1 MKKIQKKISLEQ
13 FKSRMPGIIDSYV
26 DNSTDNTWDFSINY
40 RNGVPYT
47 NYGLIP
53 KSIELDGKTVS
64 YNTLVNWYHF
74 IEFYV
79 ELLSIN
85 LTCGEIKYDN
95 AVEYYNIEKQPKYK
109 LRECEEFDAK
119 CQTILSYFA
128 NINGCSNIVDLYSYL
143 TQTYFPKY
151 VIENE
156 YKDIWNKSYLS
167 LAEVHEWIKWF
178 KERNSLYGNTECSK
192 SDDCCDCEKYK
203 QLGGIN
209 TYNKLKNFISQIEK
223 PSGLTDAYAT
233 IPIILSTTI
242 DDMGEYS
249 IFYEEWVPGHDYG
262 NQGHIVVNYDGESYI
277 LKEEK
282 FGSSYNSYKEL
293 EFNAEDWKKRE
304 IKFQKACG
312 DDNLEN
318 TSANPLENCSV
329 EKYAYN
335 HDGKLC
341 IDGDINIKNMS
352 KSYNINTNYESD
364 EDLGFYVIKG
374 VPYRCN
380 KMNVVNVN
388 GKLYQ
393 VYYDYENNPYI
404 TIGKKNY
411 YGLYNNGKYTFKFKN
426 FKNDELKITIANVVI
441 VDNSIYKVKKETV
454 NGVDKCTIESNGVT
468 YNKIHAYSVIN
479 GNKIYFDDNYE
490 VVVPYKDGNEIKY
503 EKNVHVLGPKILDNY
518 DLQDDPSGVTSGFA
532 YCVSDSGDILYVH
545 QKDYVIYDNTL
556 LSGTTESKLSC
567 FLSANLAVDNL
578 GNQLPGLFQESN
590 KNNVGAE
597 GEGIGS
603 DSECEG
609 SGEGT
614 VGEESGEDNGDIE
627 TSEGT
632 VGGETSDVAED
643 EELGE
648 VAEGGESNSSAEGEG
663 SNSDAEDEGSDSD
676 SEDEGNDSDAEGE
689 EVKKEKKSYWLTLP
703 YKPKT
708 IVHITRETDVDTES
722 EESSVG
728 TEGVENG
735 DGNGDIESGSDA
747 GGEESGSSSWSE
759 GSGSSAE
766 GEESCE
772 GKEVEK
778 VWCDY
783 LESITFYYS
792 DSFGNKVAEQEY
804 EDDLDISSVESKLKT
819 KLSGS
824 TSDDAFGSEH
834 FLVSDLKCEF
844 KYHMGCIII
853 SRKNADCTYDYVIE
867 DNGVTYYDNVT
878 LVKKQC
884 EFYLNNTSF
893 YMMNYYDMVFETKNY
908 TDDTYGHNV
917 TVPIA
922 KFSCKMNRFDNNNY
936 VNFPLIR
943 EEYKLGSSSH
953 EKNES
958 DIYINRGTARA
969 IDNHIKL
976 MEVRSLE
983 SLEQYGNGYF
993 KIIKN

>member
-26 DNSTDNTWDFSINY
+26 DNSTDNTWDFGINY
-40 RNGVPYT
+40 RNGVSYT

-109 LRECEEFDAK
+109 LSECEEFDAK

-151 VIENE
+151 VIEDE

-167 LAEVHEWIKWF
+167 LAEVYEWIKWF
-178 KERNSLYGNTECSK
+178 EERNSLYGNTECSE

-262 NQGHIVVNYDGESYI
+262 NQGGVVVNYEGESYS
-277 LKEEK
+277 LTEGEY
-282 FGSSYNSYKEL
+282 GSSYNDYKEL
-293 EFNAEDWKKRE
+293 EFNFGDWEKKE
-304 IKFQKACG
+304 I
-312 DDNLEN
+312 NLPKDG
-318 TSANPLENCSV
+318 AV

-341 IDGDINIKNMS
+341 IDDDIIIKNMS
-352 KSYNINTNYESD
+352 RSYNINTNYELD
-364 EDLGFYVIKG
+364 YDLGFYVING

-380 KMNVVNVN
+380 KMNVVRVN
-388 GKLYQ
+388 NKLYQ

-411 YGLYNNGKYTFKFKN
+411 YGLYNNGGYTFN
-426 FKNDELKITIANVVI
+426 FKDNHDLYIEEIYAVI
-441 VDNSIYKVKKETV
+441 VDNSIYEV
-454 NGVDKCTIESNGVT
+454 NNDTITSNNII

-479 GNKIYFDDNYE
+479 GNNIYFNDNYE
-490 VVVPYKDGNEIKY
+490 VIVPYKDGNEIKY
-503 EKNVHVLGPKILDNY
+503 EPNEQVLDLPNDNDY
-518 DLQDDPSGVTSGFA
+518 DLRYDYTGVTYF
-532 YCVSDSGDILYVH
+532 VSDSGDVLYVH
-545 QKDYVIYDNTL
+545 QNDYVVYDNTL

-567 FLSANLAVDNL
+567 FLSANLAVDNI
-578 GNQLPGLFQESN
+578 GNKLPGLLQESD
-590 KNNVGAE
+590 K
-597 GEGIGS
+597 
-603 DSECEG
+603 D
-609 SGEGT
+609 
-614 VGEESGEDNGDIE
+614 
-627 TSEGT
+627 
-632 VGGETSDVAED
+632 
-643 EELGE
+643 
-648 VAEGGESNSSAEGEG
+648 
-663 SNSDAEDEGSDSD
+663 
-676 SEDEGNDSDAEGE
+676 
-689 EVKKEKKSYWLTLP
+689 KYWLTLP

-708 IVHITRETDVDTES
+708 IVHITRENDVDTEGV
-722 EESSVG
+722 ESS
-728 TEGVENG
+728 
-735 DGNGDIESGSDA
+735 
-747 GGEESGSSSWSE
+747 
-759 GSGSSAE
+759 E
-766 GEESCE
+766 GEEVK
-772 GKEVEK
+772 KEK
-778 VWCDY
+778 IWCDY

-792 DSFGNKVAEQEY
+792 DSFGNRLAFVEY
-804 EDDLDISSVESKLKT
+804 DYYKDDIGSIESELK
-819 KLSGS
+819 KQLSGS
-824 TSDDAFGSEH
+824 TSDDTFGSEH

-844 KYHMGCIII
+844 KYYMGCVII
-853 SRKNADCTYDYVIE
+853 SKKNADGTYDYSIE
-867 DNGVTYYDNVT
+867 DGNSGVTYYDNVT
-878 LVKKQC
+878 LMKKQC

-893 YMMNYYDMVFETKNY
+893 YMMNYYDMIFETKNY
-908 TDDTYGHNV
+908 TDGTYGHNV
-917 TVPIA
+917 TVPIS
-922 KFSCKMNRFDNNNY
+922 KFICKMNSFDNDNY

-953 EKNES
+953 EKIES

>member
-26 DNSTDNTWDFSINY
+26 NNSNDYVWAFDINY

-53 KSIELDGKTVS
+53 KSIKLGDKPVS

-74 IEFYV
+74 IEFYT

-85 LTCGEIKYDN
+85 LTCGEIKYNN
-95 AVEYYNIEKQPKYK
+95 AVEYYNVEKQPKYK
-109 LRECEEFDAK
+109 LKECEEFDAK

-128 NINGCSNIVDLYSYL
+128 NTNGCSNIVDLYFYL

-151 VIENE
+151 VIEDK

-178 KERNSLYGNTECSK
+178 EERNYLSGNTGDCSE

-203 QLGGIN
+203 QLGGLN
-209 TYNKLKNFISQIEK
+209 TYNKLKEFILQIEK

-262 NQGHIVVNYDGESYI
+262 NQGGVVINYEGENYSLIEGES
-277 LKEEK
+277 
-282 FGSSYNSYKEL
+282 GSLYNDYKEL
-293 EFNAEDWKKRE
+293 EFNVNDWEKKDIIVPQE
-304 IKFQKACG
+304 GIVKQ
-312 DDNLEN
+312 
-318 TSANPLENCSV
+318 
-329 EKYAYN
+329 YAYN
-335 HDGKLC
+335 HDGKLF
-341 IDGDINIKNMS
+341 IDDDINIKNMS
-352 KSYNINTNYESD
+352 KNYNINTNG
-364 EDLGFYVIKG
+364 DLGFYVIKG
-374 VPYRCN
+374 IPYRCN
-380 KMNVVNVN
+380 EMNVVSVN
-388 GKLYQ
+388 NKLYQ

-411 YGLYNNGKYTFKFKN
+411 YGLYNNKNYTFKFKN
-426 FKNDELKITIANVVI
+426 DDLNIEKKYVV
-441 VDNSIYKVKKETV
+441 VVNNSIYEVSGDTSQV
-454 NGVDKCTIESNGVT
+454 IISNDVT

-479 GNKIYFDDNYE
+479 GNKIYFDENYN
-490 VVVPYKDGNEIKY
+490 VIVPYKDGNEIKY
-503 EKNVHVLGPKILDNY
+503 EINEQVSVSKIDDDY
-518 DLQDDPSGVTSGFA
+518 DLQHDYSGVTYF
-532 YCVSDSGDILYVH
+532 VSDRDNVLYVH
-545 QKDYVIYDNTL
+545 QNDYVVYDNTL
-556 LSGTTESKLSC
+556 LSGKTESKLSC
-567 FLSANLAVDNL
+567 FLSANLEVDNI
-578 GNQLPGLFQESN
+578 GNKLPGLLQESN
-590 KNNVGAE
+590 K
-597 GEGIGS
+597 
-603 DSECEG
+603 D
-609 SGEGT
+609 
-614 VGEESGEDNGDIE
+614 
-627 TSEGT
+627 
-632 VGGETSDVAED
+632 
-643 EELGE
+643 
-648 VAEGGESNSSAEGEG
+648 
-663 SNSDAEDEGSDSD
+663 
-676 SEDEGNDSDAEGE
+676 
-689 EVKKEKKSYWLTLP
+689 KSWLTLP

-708 IVHITRETDVDTES
+708 IVHITTED
-722 EESSVG
+722 
-728 TEGVENG
+728 EN
-735 DGNGDIESGSDA
+735 
-747 GGEESGSSSWSE
+747 
-759 GSGSSAE
+759 
-766 GEESCE
+766 
-772 GKEVEK
+772 K

-792 DSFGNKVAEQEY
+792 DSFGNRLVKKEY
-804 EDDLDISSVESKLKT
+804 NDDLDISSVESELKGD
-819 KLSGS
+819 LSRS
-824 TSDDAFGSEH
+824 TSDDTFGSEH

-844 KYHMGCIII
+844 KYHMGCIIE
-853 SRKNADCTYDYVIE
+853 RNKNDDGIYDYSIE
-867 DNGVTYYDNVT
+867 DGKSGVTYYDNVT
-878 LVKKQC
+878 LIKKQC

-893 YMMNYYDMVFETKNY
+893 YMMNYYDMIFETKNY

-922 KFSCKMNRFDNNNY
+922 KFSCKMNSFDNDNY

-953 EKNES
+953 EKIES

>member
-13 FKSRMPGIIDSYV
+13 FKSRMPGIIDSYI
-26 DNSTDNTWDFSINY
+26 DNSTDNKWDFDINY

-53 KSIELDGKTVS
+53 KSIKLDGKTVS

-95 AVEYYNIEKQPKYK
+95 AVEYYNNEKQPKYK
-109 LRECEEFDAK
+109 LMECEEFDEK

-128 NINGCSNIVDLYSYL
+128 HIDICSNIVELYSYL

-151 VIENE
+151 VIEDK

-167 LAEVHEWIKWF
+167 IAEVHKWIKWF
-178 KERNSLYGNTECSK
+178 EERNSLYGNTENCST

-203 QLGGIN
+203 QLGGLN
-209 TYNKLKNFISQIEK
+209 TYNKLKEFILQIEK

-293 EFNAEDWKKRE
+293 EFKFDDWTKAD
-304 IKFQKACG
+304 IKSQEEG
-312 DDNLEN
+312 I
-318 TSANPLENCSV
+318 V
-329 EKYAYN
+329 GKYAYN

-341 IDGDINIKNMS
+341 IDDDINIKNMS
-352 KSYNINTNYESD
+352 KSYNINTNGN
-364 EDLGFYVIKG
+364 LGFYVIKG

-380 KMNVVNVN
+380 KMNVVSVN
-388 GKLYQ
+388 DKLYQ

-404 TIGKKNY
+404 TIGKNNY
-411 YGLYNNGKYTFKFKN
+411 YGLYDNGEYTFN
-426 FKNDELKITIANVVI
+426 FKGIHNLTIQVRDVVI
-441 VDNSIYKVKKETV
+441 VDNSIYEV
-454 NGVDKCTIESNGVT
+454 NNDTITSNNII
-468 YNKIHAYSVIN
+468 YNKVHAYSVIN
-479 GNKIYFDDNYE
+479 GNKIYFNDNYE
-490 VVVPYKDGNEIKY
+490 VIVPYKDGNEIKY
-503 EKNVHVLGPKILDNY
+503 ETTEQVLGSKINDVLS
-518 DLQDDPSGVTSGFA
+518 QGSSGVT
-532 YCVSDSGDILYVH
+532 YCVSGDVVYVH
-545 QKDYVIYDNTL
+545 QNDYIVYNNTL

-567 FLSANLAVDNL
+567 FLSSNLEVDNI
-578 GNQLPGLFQESN
+578 GNKLPGLLQESN
-590 KNNVGAE
+590 KN
-597 GEGIGS
+597 
-603 DSECEG
+603 
-609 SGEGT
+609 
-614 VGEESGEDNGDIE
+614 
-627 TSEGT
+627 
-632 VGGETSDVAED
+632 
-643 EELGE
+643 
-648 VAEGGESNSSAEGEG
+648 
-663 SNSDAEDEGSDSD
+663 
-676 SEDEGNDSDAEGE
+676 
-689 EVKKEKKSYWLTLP
+689 KSWLTLP

-708 IVHITRETDVDTES
+708 IVHITTE
-722 EESSVG
+722 
-728 TEGVENG
+728 N
-735 DGNGDIESGSDA
+735 DD
-747 GGEESGSSSWSE
+747 
-759 GSGSSAE
+759 
-766 GEESCE
+766 
-772 GKEVEK
+772 K

-792 DSFGNKVAEQEY
+792 DSFGNKVAKIEY
-804 EDDLDISSVESKLKT
+804 EDDLDISSVESKLKEQ
-819 KLSGS
+819 LSGS
-824 TSDDAFGSEH
+824 TSDDTFGSEH

-844 KYHMGCIII
+844 KYHMGCIIERTTN
-853 SRKNADCTYDYVIE
+853 SDSTYSYSIE
-867 DNGVTYYDNVT
+867 DGNSGVTYYDNVT
-878 LVKKQC
+878 LIKKQC

-893 YMMNYYDMVFETKNY
+893 YMMNYYDMIFETKNY

-922 KFSCKMNRFDNNNY
+922 KFSCKMNSFDNDNY

-953 EKNES
+953 EKIES

>member
-13 FKSRMPGIIDSYV
+13 FKSRMPGIIDSYI
-26 DNSTDNTWDFSINY
+26 DNSTDNKWDFDINY

-53 KSIELDGKTVS
+53 KSIKLDGKTVS

-85 LTCGEIKYDN
+85 LSCGEIKYSN
-95 AVEYYNIEKQPKYK
+95 AVEYYNVEKQPKYK
-109 LRECEEFDAK
+109 LSECEEFDEK

-128 NINGCSNIVDLYSYL
+128 HIDICSNIVELYSYL

-151 VIENE
+151 VIEDK

-167 LAEVHEWIKWF
+167 LAEVHKWIKWF
-178 KERNSLYGNTECSK
+178 EERNDLYGNIENCSE

-203 QLGGIN
+203 QLGGLN
-209 TYNKLKNFISQIEK
+209 TYNKLKEFILQIEK

-293 EFNAEDWKKRE
+293 EFKFDDWTKAD
-304 IKFQKACG
+304 IKPKEEG
-312 DDNLEN
+312 I
-318 TSANPLENCSV
+318 V
-329 EKYAYN
+329 GKYAYN

-341 IDGDINIKNMS
+341 IDDDINIKNMS
-352 KSYNINTNYESD
+352 KSYNINTNGN
-364 EDLGFYVIKG
+364 LGFYVIKG

-380 KMNVVNVN
+380 KMNVVSVN
-388 GKLYQ
+388 DKLYQ

-404 TIGKKNY
+404 TIGKNNY
-411 YGLYNNGKYTFKFKN
+411 YGLYNNGEYTFN
-426 FKNDELKITIANVVI
+426 FKGIHNLTIQVMDVVM
-441 VDNSIYKVKKETV
+441 VDNSIYEV
-454 NGVDKCTIESNGVT
+454 NNDTITSNNII
-468 YNKIHAYSVIN
+468 YNKVHAYSVIN
-479 GNKIYFDDNYE
+479 GNKIYFNDNYE
-490 VVVPYKDGNEIKY
+490 VIVPYKDGNEIKY
-503 EKNVHVLGPKILDNY
+503 ETTEQVLGSKINDVLSHGS
-518 DLQDDPSGVTSGFA
+518 SGIT
-532 YCVSDSGDILYVH
+532 YCVSGDVVYVH
-545 QKDYVIYDNTL
+545 QNDYIVYNNTL

-567 FLSANLAVDNL
+567 FLSSNLEVDNI
-578 GNQLPGLFQESN
+578 GNKLPGLLQESN
-590 KNNVGAE
+590 KN
-597 GEGIGS
+597 
-603 DSECEG
+603 
-609 SGEGT
+609 
-614 VGEESGEDNGDIE
+614 
-627 TSEGT
+627 
-632 VGGETSDVAED
+632 
-643 EELGE
+643 
-648 VAEGGESNSSAEGEG
+648 
-663 SNSDAEDEGSDSD
+663 
-676 SEDEGNDSDAEGE
+676 
-689 EVKKEKKSYWLTLP
+689 KSWLTLP

-708 IVHITRETDVDTES
+708 IVHITTE
-722 EESSVG
+722 
-728 TEGVENG
+728 N
-735 DGNGDIESGSDA
+735 DD
-747 GGEESGSSSWSE
+747 
-759 GSGSSAE
+759 
-766 GEESCE
+766 
-772 GKEVEK
+772 K

-792 DSFGNKVAEQEY
+792 DSFGNKVAKIEY
-804 EDDLDISSVESKLKT
+804 EDDLDISSVESKLKEQ
-819 KLSGS
+819 LSGS
-824 TSDDAFGSEH
+824 TSDDMFGSEH

-844 KYHMGCIII
+844 KYHMGCIIERTTN
-853 SRKNADCTYDYVIE
+853 SDSTYSYSIE
-867 DNGVTYYDNVT
+867 DGNSGVTYYDNVT
-878 LVKKQC
+878 LIKKQC

-893 YMMNYYDMVFETKNY
+893 YMMNYYDMIFDTKNY

-922 KFSCKMNRFDNNNY
+922 KFSCKMNSFDNDNY

-953 EKNES
+953 EKIES

>member
-26 DNSTDNTWDFSINY
+26 DNSNDNTWDFNINY

-53 KSIELDGKTVS
+53 KSIKLDGKTVS

-74 IEFYV
+74 IEFYA

-85 LTCGEIKYDN
+85 LTCGEIKYNN
-95 AVEYYNIEKQPKYK
+95 AVEYYNVEKQPKYK
-109 LRECEEFDAK
+109 LKECEEFDAK

-128 NINGCSNIVDLYSYL
+128 NPNDGYSIVALYSDL
-143 TQTYFPKY
+143 TKTYFPKY
-151 VIENE
+151 VIEDA

-178 KERNSLYGNTECSK
+178 EERNSLSGNTECSK

-203 QLGGIN
+203 QLGGSE
-209 TYNKLKNFISQIEK
+209 TYKKLKDFIKQIEK
-223 PSGLTDAYAT
+223 PTNLDDAYAT

-262 NQGHIVVNYDGESYI
+262 DKGGVVVNYEGESYTLI
-277 LKEEK
+277 SGET
-282 FGSSYNSYKEL
+282 STYNRYKEL
-293 EFNAEDWKKRE
+293 EFNVDAWG
-304 IKFQKACG
+304 KATINVPQEG
-312 DDNLEN
+312 I
-318 TSANPLENCSV
+318 V

-335 HDGKLC
+335 HDGKLF
-341 IDGDINIKNMS
+341 IDDDINIKNMS
-352 KSYNINTNYESD
+352 RVYNINTNGE
-364 EDLGFYVIKG
+364 LGFYVIKG

-380 KMNVVNVN
+380 RMNVVKINE
-388 GKLYQ
+388 KLYQ

-404 TIGKKNY
+404 TIGKKSY
-411 YGLYNNGKYTFKFKN
+411 YGLYDNGRYTFN
-426 FKNDELKITIANVVI
+426 FKNNDLKIEEIDVVVI
-441 VDNSIYKVKKETV
+441 NNSIYKVD
-454 NGVDKCTIESNGVT
+454 NDTIKSNNVT

-479 GNKIYFDDNYE
+479 GNKIYFNDNYE

-503 EKNVHVLGPKILDNY
+503 EPNEQVLGSKINDVLSNGS
-518 DLQDDPSGVTSGFA
+518 SGVT
-532 YCVSDSGDILYVH
+532 YCVSDNVLYVH
-545 QKDYVIYDNTL
+545 QNDYVVYDNKL

-567 FLSANLAVDNL
+567 FLSANLAVDNI
-578 GNQLPGLFQESN
+578 GNKLPGLLQES
-590 KNNVGAE
+590 KK
-597 GEGIGS
+597 
-603 DSECEG
+603 
-609 SGEGT
+609 
-614 VGEESGEDNGDIE
+614 
-627 TSEGT
+627 
-632 VGGETSDVAED
+632 D
-643 EELGE
+643 EP
-648 VAEGGESNSSAEGEG
+648 
-663 SNSDAEDEGSDSD
+663 
-676 SEDEGNDSDAEGE
+676 
-689 EVKKEKKSYWLTLP
+689 WLTLP

-708 IVHITRETDVDTES
+708 IVHITRETDVDTD
-722 EESSVG
+722 V
-728 TEGVENG
+728 
-735 DGNGDIESGSDA
+735 ESGVYT
-747 GGEESGSSSWSE
+747 
-759 GSGSSAE
+759 
-766 GEESCE
+766 E

-778 VWCDY
+778 IWCDY

-792 DSFGNKVAEQEY
+792 DSFGNRLAYIKCDDEDVKY
-804 EDDLDISSVESKLKT
+804 DDLDISLVESKLKEQF
-819 KLSGS
+819 SGS
-824 TSDDAFGSEH
+824 TSANTFGSEH
-834 FLVSDLKCEF
+834 FLISDLKCEF
-844 KYHMGCIII
+844 KYHMGCVII
-853 SRKNADCTYDYVIE
+853 SKKNADGIYDYVIE
-867 DNGVTYYDNVT
+867 DGGVTYYDNVT

-884 EFYLNNTSF
+884 EFYLNNSSF
-893 YMMNYYDMVFETKNY
+893 YMMNYYDMIFETKNY
-908 TDDTYGHNV
+908 TDETYGHNV

-922 KFSCKMNRFDNNNY
+922 KFSCKMNSFDEVWIDSETLEFKNDNY

-953 EKNES
+953 EKIES

>member
-13 FKSRMPGIIDSYV
+13 FKSRMPGIIDSYI
-26 DNSTDNTWDFSINY
+26 DNSTDNTWDFDINY
-40 RNGVPYT
+40 RNGVSYT

-53 KSIELDGKTVS
+53 KSIKLDDKTVS

-85 LTCGEIKYDN
+85 LSCGEIKYSN
-95 AVEYYNIEKQPKYK
+95 AVEYYNVEKQPKYK
-109 LRECEEFDAK
+109 LRECEEFDEK
-119 CQTILSYFA
+119 CQTILSYFEH
-128 NINGCSNIVDLYSYL
+128 IDICSNIVELYSYL

-151 VIENE
+151 VIEDE
-156 YKDIWNKSYLS
+156 YKDAWNKSYLS

-178 KERNSLYGNTECSK
+178 EDRNYLSGNTGDCSA
-192 SDDCCDCEKYK
+192 SHDCCDCEKYTK
-203 QLGGIN
+203 LGGSV
-209 TYNKLKNFISQIEK
+209 TCDKLKQFISRIEK

-293 EFNAEDWKKRE
+293 EFKFDDWTKAD
-304 IKFQKACG
+304 IKSQEEG
-312 DDNLEN
+312 I
-318 TSANPLENCSV
+318 V
-329 EKYAYN
+329 GKYAYN

-341 IDGDINIKNMS
+341 IDDDINIKNMS
-352 KSYNINTNYESD
+352 KSYNINTNGN
-364 EDLGFYVIKG
+364 LGFYVIKG
-374 VPYRCN
+374 IPYRSN
-380 KMNVVNVN
+380 KMNVVSVN
-388 GKLYQ
+388 DKLYQ

-411 YGLYNNGKYTFKFKN
+411 YGLYNNGEYTFN
-426 FKNDELKITIANVVI
+426 FKDNHDLTIQVRDVVI
-441 VDNSIYKVKKETV
+441 VDNSIYEVSGTSI
-454 NGVDKCTIESNGVT
+454 TSNNII
-468 YNKIHAYSVIN
+468 YNKVHAYSVIN
-479 GNKIYFDDNYE
+479 GNKIYFDENYN
-490 VVVPYKDGNEIKY
+490 VIVPYKDGNEIKY
-503 EKNVHVLGPKILDNY
+503 ETTEQVLGSKINDVLSHGS
-518 DLQDDPSGVTSGFA
+518 SGIT
-532 YCVSDSGDILYVH
+532 YCVSGDVVYVH
-545 QKDYVIYDNTL
+545 QNDYIVYNNTL

-567 FLSANLAVDNL
+567 FLSSNLEVDNI
-578 GNQLPGLFQESN
+578 GNKLPGLLQESN
-590 KNNVGAE
+590 KN
-597 GEGIGS
+597 
-603 DSECEG
+603 
-609 SGEGT
+609 
-614 VGEESGEDNGDIE
+614 
-627 TSEGT
+627 
-632 VGGETSDVAED
+632 
-643 EELGE
+643 
-648 VAEGGESNSSAEGEG
+648 
-663 SNSDAEDEGSDSD
+663 
-676 SEDEGNDSDAEGE
+676 
-689 EVKKEKKSYWLTLP
+689 KSWLTLP

-708 IVHITRETDVDTES
+708 IVHITTE
-722 EESSVG
+722 
-728 TEGVENG
+728 N
-735 DGNGDIESGSDA
+735 DD
-747 GGEESGSSSWSE
+747 
-759 GSGSSAE
+759 
-766 GEESCE
+766 
-772 GKEVEK
+772 K

-792 DSFGNKVAEQEY
+792 DSFGNKVAKIEY
-804 EDDLDISSVESKLKT
+804 EDDLDISSIESKLKEQ
-819 KLSGS
+819 LSGS
-824 TSDDAFGSEH
+824 TSDDMFGSEH

-844 KYHMGCIII
+844 KYHMGCIIERTI
-853 SRKNADCTYDYVIE
+853 NSDSTYSYSIE
-867 DNGVTYYDNVT
+867 DGNSGVTYYDNVT

-893 YMMNYYDMVFETKNY
+893 YMMNYYDMIFETKNY

-922 KFSCKMNRFDNNNY
+922 KFSCKMNSFDNDNY

-953 EKNES
+953 EKIES

>member
-26 DNSTDNTWDFSINY
+26 DNSNDNTWDFNINY

-53 KSIELDGKTVS
+53 KSIKLDDKTVS

-74 IEFYV
+74 IEFYA

-95 AVEYYNIEKQPKYK
+95 AVEYYNVEKQPKYK
-109 LRECEEFDAK
+109 LKECEEFDAK

-128 NINGCSNIVDLYSYL
+128 NPNDDYSIVALYSDL
-143 TQTYFPKY
+143 TKTYFPKY
-151 VIENE
+151 VIEDA

-178 KERNSLYGNTECSK
+178 EERNSLYENIENCSE

-203 QLGGIN
+203 QLGGYE
-209 TYNKLKNFISQIEK
+209 TYKNLKDFIKQIEK
-223 PSGLTDAYAT
+223 PTNLDDAYIT

-262 NQGHIVVNYDGESYI
+262 DKGGVVVNYEGESYTLI
-277 LKEEK
+277 SGETS
-282 FGSSYNSYKEL
+282 SSYNDVFGSLYNDYKEL
-293 EFNAEDWKKRE
+293 EFNAEDWEKRK
-304 IKFQKACG
+304 IKFPKACG
-312 DDNLEN
+312 DDDLEN
-318 TSANPLENCSV
+318 TDINSLENCSV

-352 KSYNINTNYESD
+352 RSYKINTNYEYD
-364 EDLGFYVIKG
+364 EELDFYEDLGFYVIKG

-380 KMNVVNVN
+380 EMNVVRVKY
-388 GKLYQ
+388 KLYQ

-411 YGLYNNGKYTFKFKN
+411 YGLYDYNANNYTFN
-426 FKNDELKITIANVVI
+426 FKNIPNLTITRANVVI
-441 VDNSIYKVKKETV
+441 VDNSIYEVKKETV

-479 GNKIYFDDNYE
+479 GNKIYFNDNYE
-490 VVVPYKDGNEIKY
+490 VIVPYNDGNEIKY
-503 EKNVHVLGPKILDNY
+503 EENVHVLGQKIPDYY
-518 DLQDDPSGVTSGFA
+518 DLQHDPSGVTSGFA

-578 GNQLPGLFQESN
+578 GNKLPGLLQESN
-590 KNNVGAE
+590 NNVGAE
-597 GEGIGS
+597 GEESGSDAEGEGS
-603 DSECEG
+603 DSSTEDEG
-609 SGEGT
+609 SG
-614 VGEESGEDNGDIE
+614 
-627 TSEGT
+627 
-632 VGGETSDVAED
+632 
-643 EELGE
+643 
-648 VAEGGESNSSAEGEG
+648 SSAEGEG
-663 SNSDAEDEGSDSD
+663 
-676 SEDEGNDSDAEGE
+676 NDSVAEGE
-689 EVKKEKKSYWLTLP
+689 GVKKEKNPYWLTLP

-708 IVHITRETDVDTES
+708 IVHITRETDVDTDAETYVDTEG

-728 TEGVENG
+728 AEGVENG
-735 DGNGDIESGSDA
+735 EGNGDIESGSSA
-747 GGEESGSSSWSE
+747 EGE
-759 GSGSSAE
+759 GSGSSASSE
-766 GEESCE
+766 GSCE

-792 DSFGNKVAEQEY
+792 DSFGNRLAYIKCDDEDVKY
-804 EDDLDISSVESKLKT
+804 DDLDISLVESKLKEQF
-819 KLSGS
+819 SGS
-824 TSDDAFGSEH
+824 TSANMFGSEH

-844 KYHMGCIII
+844 KYHMGCVII
-853 SRKNADCTYDYVIE
+853 SKKNADGTYDYVIE
-867 DNGVTYYDNVT
+867 DGGVTYYDNVT

-893 YMMNYYDMVFETKNY
+893 YMMNYYDMIFETKNY
-908 TDDTYGHNV
+908 TDETYGHNV

-922 KFSCKMNRFDNNNY
+922 KFSCKMNSFDEVWIDSETLEFKNDNY

-953 EKNES
+953 EKIES

>member
-13 FKSRMPGIIDSYV
+13 FKSRMPGIIDSYI
-26 DNSTDNTWDFSINY
+26 DNSYECKVEEVDDTKCEESNEAETEDNADLETYVDASGEGEENDNANDCVWTFDINY
-40 RNGVPYT
+40 RNGVSYT

-53 KSIELDGKTVS
+53 KSIKLDCKTVS

-74 IEFYV
+74 IEFYA

-85 LTCGEIKYDN
+85 LSCGEIKYRN
-95 AVEYYNIEKQPKYK
+95 AVEYYNVEKQPNYK
-109 LRECEEFDAK
+109 LRECEEFDEK
-119 CQTILSYFA
+119 FQTIFAKFQNTLSDLENNNDDSDDVENSA
-128 NINGCSNIVDLYSYL
+128 DTEGGESCKGKEVVKLYSYL
-143 TQTYFPKY
+143 TKTYFPKY
-151 VIENE
+151 VIEDE
-156 YKDIWNKSYLS
+156 YKDAWNKSYLS

-178 KERNSLYGNTECSK
+178 EDRNYLSGNTRDCSA
-192 SDDCCDCEKYK
+192 SHDCCDCEKYTK
-203 QLGGIN
+203 LGGSV
-209 TYNKLKNFISQIEK
+209 TCDKLKQFISRIEK

-293 EFNAEDWKKRE
+293 EFEFDDWEKRG
-304 IKFQKACG
+304 INFQKACG
-312 DDNLEN
+312 DGDLEN
-318 TSANPLENCSV
+318 TDDNPLENCSV
-329 EKYAYN
+329 GKYAYN

-352 KSYNINTNYESD
+352 RSYNIHTNYEGN

-380 KMNVVNVN
+380 KINVVRVKDKLYQDD
-388 GKLYQ
+388 KLYQ

-411 YGLYNNGKYTFKFKN
+411 YGLYDYNANNYTFN
-426 FKNDELKITIANVVI
+426 FKNIHNLTITRANVVI
-441 VDNSIYKVKKETV
+441 VDNSIYEVKKETF
-454 NGVDKCTIESNGVT
+454 NGVDKCTIKANGVI

-479 GNKIYFDDNYE
+479 GNRIYFNDNYK
-490 VVVPYKDGNEIKY
+490 VIVPYKDGNEIKY
-503 EKNVHVLGPKILDNY
+503 EENVHVLGPKILDDY
-518 DLQDDPSGVTSGFA
+518 DLQDDPNGVTSGFA

-567 FLSANLAVDNL
+567 FLSSNLEVDNI
-578 GNQLPGLFQESN
+578 GNKLPGLLQESN
-590 KNNVGAE
+590 KN
-597 GEGIGS
+597 
-603 DSECEG
+603 
-609 SGEGT
+609 
-614 VGEESGEDNGDIE
+614 
-627 TSEGT
+627 
-632 VGGETSDVAED
+632 
-643 EELGE
+643 
-648 VAEGGESNSSAEGEG
+648 
-663 SNSDAEDEGSDSD
+663 
-676 SEDEGNDSDAEGE
+676 
-689 EVKKEKKSYWLTLP
+689 KSWLTLP

-708 IVHITRETDVDTES
+708 IVHITTE
-722 EESSVG
+722 
-728 TEGVENG
+728 N
-735 DGNGDIESGSDA
+735 DD
-747 GGEESGSSSWSE
+747 
-759 GSGSSAE
+759 
-766 GEESCE
+766 
-772 GKEVEK
+772 K

-792 DSFGNKVAEQEY
+792 DSFGNKVEKIEY
-804 EDDLDISSVESKLKT
+804 EDDLDISSVESKLKE
-819 KLSGS
+819 KLSMS
-824 TSDDAFGSEH
+824 TSGDTFGSEH

-844 KYHMGCIII
+844 KYHMGCVII
-853 SRKNADCTYDYVIE
+853 SKKNADGTYDYSIE
-867 DNGVTYYDNVT
+867 DGNNGVTYYDNVT

-922 KFSCKMNRFDNNNY
+922 KFSCKMNSFDNDNY

-953 EKNES
+953 EKIES

>member
-13 FKSRMPGIIDSYV
+13 FKSRMPGIIDSYI
-26 DNSTDNTWDFSINY
+26 DNSTDNKWDFDINY

-53 KSIELDGKTVS
+53 KSIKLDGKTVS

-85 LTCGEIKYDN
+85 LSCGEIKYGN
-95 AVEYYNIEKQPKYK
+95 AVEYYNVEKQPKYK
-109 LRECEEFDAK
+109 LSECEEFDSK
-119 CQTILSYFA
+119 CKEILLYFKNA
-128 NINGCSNIVDLYSYL
+128 SGSSNIVKLYSYL
-143 TQTYFPKY
+143 TKTYFPKY
-151 VIENE
+151 IIEDE
-156 YKDIWNKSYLS
+156 YKDAWNKSYLS

-178 KERNSLYGNTECSK
+178 EDRNYLSGNTGDCSA
-192 SDDCCDCEKYK
+192 SHDCCDCEKYTK
-203 QLGGIN
+203 LGGSE
-209 TYNKLKNFISQIEK
+209 TCDKLKQFISQIQK

-249 IFYEEWVPGHDYG
+249 IFCEEWVPGHDYG

-293 EFNAEDWKKRE
+293 EFKFDDWTKSD
-304 IKFQKACG
+304 IKYQEKG
-312 DDNLEN
+312 I
-318 TSANPLENCSV
+318 V
-329 EKYAYN
+329 GKYAYN

-341 IDGDINIKNMS
+341 IDDDINIKNMS
-352 KSYNINTNYESD
+352 KSYNINTND
-364 EDLGFYVIKG
+364 NLGFYVIKG

-380 KMNVVNVN
+380 KMNVVSVN
-388 GKLYQ
+388 DKLYQ

-404 TIGKKNY
+404 TIGKNNY
-411 YGLYNNGKYTFKFKN
+411 YGLYNNEEYTFN
-426 FKNDELKITIANVVI
+426 FKDNHDLTIQVRDVVI
-441 VDNSIYKVKKETV
+441 VDNSIYEV
-454 NGVDKCTIESNGVT
+454 NNDTITSNNII
-468 YNKIHAYSVIN
+468 YNKVHAYSVIN
-479 GNKIYFDDNYE
+479 GNKIYFNDNYE
-490 VVVPYKDGNEIKY
+490 VIVPYKDGNEIKY
-503 EKNVHVLGPKILDNY
+503 EATEQVLGSKINDVLSHGS
-518 DLQDDPSGVTSGFA
+518 SGIT
-532 YCVSDSGDILYVH
+532 YCVSGDVVYVH
-545 QKDYVIYDNTL
+545 QNDYIVYNNTL

-567 FLSANLAVDNL
+567 FLSSNLEVDNI
-578 GNQLPGLFQESN
+578 GNKLPGLLQESN
-590 KNNVGAE
+590 KN
-597 GEGIGS
+597 
-603 DSECEG
+603 
-609 SGEGT
+609 
-614 VGEESGEDNGDIE
+614 
-627 TSEGT
+627 
-632 VGGETSDVAED
+632 
-643 EELGE
+643 
-648 VAEGGESNSSAEGEG
+648 
-663 SNSDAEDEGSDSD
+663 
-676 SEDEGNDSDAEGE
+676 
-689 EVKKEKKSYWLTLP
+689 KSWLTLP

-708 IVHITRETDVDTES
+708 IVHITTE
-722 EESSVG
+722 
-728 TEGVENG
+728 N
-735 DGNGDIESGSDA
+735 DD
-747 GGEESGSSSWSE
+747 
-759 GSGSSAE
+759 
-766 GEESCE
+766 
-772 GKEVEK
+772 K

-792 DSFGNKVAEQEY
+792 DSFGNKVAKIEY
-804 EDDLDISSVESKLKT
+804 EDDLDISSVESKLKEQ
-819 KLSGS
+819 LSGS
-824 TSDDAFGSEH
+824 TSDGMFGSEH

-844 KYHMGCIII
+844 KYHMGCIIVRTTN
-853 SRKNADCTYDYVIE
+853 SDSTYSYYIE
-867 DNGVTYYDNVT
+867 DGNSGVTYYDNVT

-893 YMMNYYDMVFETKNY
+893 YMMNYYDMIFETKNY

-922 KFSCKMNRFDNNNY
+922 KFSCKMNSFDNDNY

-953 EKNES
+953 EKIES

>member
-26 DNSTDNTWDFSINY
+26 DNSNDNTWDFDINY

-53 KSIELDGKTVS
+53 KSIKLGDKLVS

-74 IEFYV
+74 IEFYA

-85 LTCGEIKYDN
+85 LTCGEIKYNN
-95 AVEYYNIEKQPKYK
+95 AVEYYNVEKQPKYK
-109 LRECEEFDAK
+109 LKECEEFNAK

-128 NINGCSNIVDLYSYL
+128 NTDGGSNIVELYFYL
-143 TQTYFPKY
+143 TKTYFPKY
-151 VIENE
+151 VIEDE

-178 KERNSLYGNTECSK
+178 EDRNYLSGNTGDCSE

-203 QLGGIN
+203 QLGGLN
-209 TYNKLKNFISQIEK
+209 TYNKLKEFILQIEK

-262 NQGHIVVNYDGESYI
+262 NQGNIVVNYDGESYI
-277 LKEEK
+277 LNEEK

-293 EFNAEDWKKRE
+293 EFKFDDWTKKDIIVPQE
-304 IKFQKACG
+304 GIVKQ
-312 DDNLEN
+312 
-318 TSANPLENCSV
+318 
-329 EKYAYN
+329 YAYN
-335 HDGKLC
+335 HDGKLF
-341 IDGDINIKNMS
+341 IDDDINIKNMS
-352 KSYNINTNYESD
+352 KNYNINTNGE
-364 EDLGFYVIKG
+364 LGFYVIKG

-380 KMNVVNVN
+380 RMNVVNVN
-388 GKLYQ
+388 NKLYQ

-411 YGLYNNGKYTFKFKN
+411 YGLYDNGRYTFKFKN
-426 FKNDELKITIANVVI
+426 EILEIEEIAVVI
-441 VDNSIYKVKKETV
+441 VNNSNYRV
-454 NGVDKCTIESNGVT
+454 NNGTIISNNIK

-479 GNKIYFDDNYE
+479 GNKIYFDENYN
-490 VVVPYKDGNEIKY
+490 VIVPYKDGNEIKY
-503 EKNVHVLGPKILDNY
+503 EINEQVLGSKIENVLSNGS
-518 DLQDDPSGVTSGFA
+518 SGVT
-532 YCVSDSGDILYVH
+532 YCVSDNVLYVH
-545 QKDYVIYDNTL
+545 QNDYVIYDNTL
-556 LSGTTESKLSC
+556 LSGNTESKLSC
-567 FLSANLAVDNL
+567 FLSANLEVDNI
-578 GNQLPGLFQESN
+578 GNKLPGLLQKS
-590 KNNVGAE
+590 KK
-597 GEGIGS
+597 
-603 DSECEG
+603 
-609 SGEGT
+609 
-614 VGEESGEDNGDIE
+614 
-627 TSEGT
+627 
-632 VGGETSDVAED
+632 D
-643 EELGE
+643 EP
-648 VAEGGESNSSAEGEG
+648 
-663 SNSDAEDEGSDSD
+663 
-676 SEDEGNDSDAEGE
+676 
-689 EVKKEKKSYWLTLP
+689 WLTLP

-708 IVHITRETDVDTES
+708 IVHITRETDVDAE
-722 EESSVG
+722 V
-728 TEGVENG
+728 
-735 DGNGDIESGSDA
+735 ESGVDTDVETSVDV
-747 GGEESGSSSWSE
+747 ED
-759 GSGSSAE
+759 
-766 GEESCE
+766 EESCE

-792 DSFGNKVAEQEY
+792 DSFGNRLVEKEY
-804 EDDLDISSVESKLKT
+804 DDDLDISSIESELKERLYGFT
-819 KLSGS
+819 SGD
-824 TSDDAFGSEH
+824 TFGSEH

-844 KYHMGCIII
+844 KYHMGCIINRTKC
-853 SRKNADCTYDYVIE
+853 SGDSTYSYSIE
-867 DNGVTYYDNVT
+867 VGNSGVTYYDNVT
-878 LVKKQC
+878 LIKKQC

-893 YMMNYYDMVFETKNY
+893 YIMNYYDMIFETKNY

-922 KFSCKMNRFDNNNY
+922 KFICQMNSFDNDNY

-953 EKNES
+953 EKIES

>member
-13 FKSRMPGIIDSYV
+13 FKSRMPGIIDSYI
-26 DNSTDNTWDFSINY
+26 DNSTDNKWDFDINY

-53 KSIELDGKTVS
+53 KSIKLDGKTVS

-85 LTCGEIKYDN
+85 LSCGEIKYSN
-95 AVEYYNIEKQPKYK
+95 AVEYYNVEKQPKYK
-109 LRECEEFDAK
+109 LTECEEFDEK

-128 NINGCSNIVDLYSYL
+128 HIDICSNIVELYSYL

-151 VIENE
+151 VIEDE
-156 YKDIWNKSYLS
+156 YKDAWNKSYLS
-167 LAEVHEWIKWF
+167 LAEVHKWIKWF
-178 KERNSLYGNTECSK
+178 EERNDLYVNIENCSE

-203 QLGGIN
+203 QLGGLN
-209 TYNKLKNFISQIEK
+209 TYNKLKEFILQIEK

-262 NQGHIVVNYDGESYI
+262 NQGNIVVNYDGESYI

-293 EFNAEDWKKRE
+293 EFKFDDWTKAD
-304 IKFQKACG
+304 IKFQEEG
-312 DDNLEN
+312 I
-318 TSANPLENCSV
+318 V
-329 EKYAYN
+329 GKYAYN

-352 KSYNINTNYESD
+352 KSYNINTNGN
-364 EDLGFYVIKG
+364 LGFYVIKG

-380 KMNVVNVN
+380 KMNVVSVN
-388 GKLYQ
+388 DKLYQ

-404 TIGKKNY
+404 TIGKNNY
-411 YGLYNNGKYTFKFKN
+411 YGLYDNGEYTFN
-426 FKNDELKITIANVVI
+426 FKGIHNLTIQVRDVVI
-441 VDNSIYKVKKETV
+441 VDNSIYEV
-454 NGVDKCTIESNGVT
+454 NNDTITSNNII
-468 YNKIHAYSVIN
+468 YNKVHAYSVIN
-479 GNKIYFDDNYE
+479 GNKIYFNDNYE
-490 VVVPYKDGNEIKY
+490 VIVPYKDGNEIKY
-503 EKNVHVLGPKILDNY
+503 ETTEQVLGSKINDVLS
-518 DLQDDPSGVTSGFA
+518 QGSSGVT
-532 YCVSDSGDILYVH
+532 YCVSGDVVYVH
-545 QKDYVIYDNTL
+545 QNDYIVYNNTL
-556 LSGTTESKLSC
+556 LSGNTESKLSC
-567 FLSANLAVDNL
+567 FLSANLEVDNI
-578 GNQLPGLFQESN
+578 GNKLPGLLQESN
-590 KNNVGAE
+590 KN
-597 GEGIGS
+597 
-603 DSECEG
+603 
-609 SGEGT
+609 
-614 VGEESGEDNGDIE
+614 
-627 TSEGT
+627 
-632 VGGETSDVAED
+632 
-643 EELGE
+643 
-648 VAEGGESNSSAEGEG
+648 
-663 SNSDAEDEGSDSD
+663 
-676 SEDEGNDSDAEGE
+676 
-689 EVKKEKKSYWLTLP
+689 KSWLTLP

-708 IVHITRETDVDTES
+708 IVHITTE
-722 EESSVG
+722 
-728 TEGVENG
+728 N
-735 DGNGDIESGSDA
+735 DD
-747 GGEESGSSSWSE
+747 
-759 GSGSSAE
+759 
-766 GEESCE
+766 
-772 GKEVEK
+772 K

-792 DSFGNKVAEQEY
+792 DSFGNKVAKIEY
-804 EDDLDISSVESKLKT
+804 EDDLDISSVESKLKEQ
-819 KLSGS
+819 LSRS
-824 TSDDAFGSEH
+824 TSDDMFGSEH

-844 KYHMGCIII
+844 KYHMGCIIERTTN
-853 SRKNADCTYDYVIE
+853 SDSTYSYSIE
-867 DNGVTYYDNVT
+867 DGNSGVTYYDNVT
-878 LVKKQC
+878 LIKKQC

-893 YMMNYYDMVFETKNY
+893 YMMNYYDMIFETKNY

-922 KFSCKMNRFDNNNY
+922 KFSCKMNSFDNDNY

-953 EKNES
+953 EKIES

>member
-13 FKSRMPGIIDSYV
+13 FKSRMPGIIDSYI
-26 DNSTDNTWDFSINY
+26 DNSTDNTWDFDINY

-85 LTCGEIKYDN
+85 LSCGEIKYSN
-95 AVEYYNIEKQPKYK
+95 AVEYYNVEKQPKYK
-109 LRECEEFDAK
+109 LSECEEFDSK
-119 CQTILSYFA
+119 CKEILLYFK
-128 NINGCSNIVDLYSYL
+128 NTDGGSNIVELYSYL

-151 VIENE
+151 AIEDK

-167 LAEVHEWIKWF
+167 LAEVHKWIKWF
-178 KERNSLYGNTECSK
+178 EERNDLYGNIENCSK
-192 SDDCCDCEKYK
+192 SDDCCDCEKYTK
-203 QLGGIN
+203 LGGLN
-209 TYNKLKNFISQIEK
+209 TYNKLKEFILQIEK
-223 PSGLTDAYAT
+223 PIGLTDAYAT

-293 EFNAEDWKKRE
+293 EFKFDDWTKAD
-304 IKFQKACG
+304 IKYQEEG
-312 DDNLEN
+312 
-318 TSANPLENCSV
+318 V
-329 EKYAYN
+329 VGKYAYN

-341 IDGDINIKNMS
+341 IDDDINIKNMS
-352 KSYNINTNYESD
+352 KSYNINTNGN
-364 EDLGFYVIKG
+364 LGFYVIKG

-388 GKLYQ
+388 DKLYQ

-411 YGLYNNGKYTFKFKN
+411 YGLYNNGGYTFSFKGIHN
-426 FKNDELKITIANVVI
+426 LTIQVMDVVI
-441 VDNSIYKVKKETV
+441 VDNSIYEV
-454 NGVDKCTIESNGVT
+454 NNDTITSNNII
-468 YNKIHAYSVIN
+468 YNKVHAYSVIN

-490 VVVPYKDGNEIKY
+490 VIVPYKDGNEIKY
-503 EKNVHVLGPKILDNY
+503 ETTEQVLGSKINDVLSHGS
-518 DLQDDPSGVTSGFA
+518 SGIT
-532 YCVSDSGDILYVH
+532 YCVSGDVVYVH
-545 QKDYVIYDNTL
+545 QNDYIVYNNTL

-567 FLSANLAVDNL
+567 FLSANLEVDNI
-578 GNQLPGLFQESN
+578 GNKLPGLLQESN
-590 KNNVGAE
+590 KN
-597 GEGIGS
+597 
-603 DSECEG
+603 
-609 SGEGT
+609 
-614 VGEESGEDNGDIE
+614 
-627 TSEGT
+627 
-632 VGGETSDVAED
+632 
-643 EELGE
+643 
-648 VAEGGESNSSAEGEG
+648 
-663 SNSDAEDEGSDSD
+663 
-676 SEDEGNDSDAEGE
+676 
-689 EVKKEKKSYWLTLP
+689 KSWLTLP

-708 IVHITRETDVDTES
+708 IVHITTEN
-722 EESSVG
+722 E
-728 TEGVENG
+728 
-735 DGNGDIESGSDA
+735 DKI
-747 GGEESGSSSWSE
+747 
-759 GSGSSAE
+759 
-766 GEESCE
+766 
-772 GKEVEK
+772 
-778 VWCDY
+778 WCDY
-783 LESITFYYS
+783 LENITFYYS
-792 DSFGNKVAEQEY
+792 DSFGNKVAKIEY
-804 EDDLDISSVESKLKT
+804 NDDFDISSVEPILKEELSKL
-819 KLSGS
+819 
-824 TSDDAFGSEH
+824 TSNDTFGSEH

-844 KYHMGCIII
+844 KYHMGCIIERTTN
-853 SRKNADCTYDYVIE
+853 SDSTYSYSIE
-867 DNGVTYYDNVT
+867 DGNSGVTYYDNVT
-878 LVKKQC
+878 LTKKQC

-893 YMMNYYDMVFETKNY
+893 YMMNYYDMIFETKNY

-953 EKNES
+953 EKIES

>member
-13 FKSRMPGIIDSYV
+13 FKSRMPGIIDSYI
-26 DNSTDNTWDFSINY
+26 DNSTDNTWDFDINY

-53 KSIELDGKTVS
+53 KSIKLDGKTVS

-85 LTCGEIKYDN
+85 LSCGEIKYRN
-95 AVEYYNIEKQPKYK
+95 AVEYYNVEKQPKYK
-109 LRECEEFDAK
+109 LSECEEFDSK
-119 CQTILSYFA
+119 CKEILLYFK
-128 NINGCSNIVDLYSYL
+128 NTDGGSNIVELYSYL

-151 VIENE
+151 VIEDK

-167 LAEVHEWIKWF
+167 LAEVHKWIKWF
-178 KERNSLYGNTECSK
+178 EERNDLYGNIENCSK
-192 SDDCCDCEKYK
+192 SDDCCDCEKYTK
-203 QLGGIN
+203 LGGLN
-209 TYNKLKNFISQIEK
+209 TYNKLKEFILQIEK
-223 PSGLTDAYAT
+223 PIGLTDAYAT

-293 EFNAEDWKKRE
+293 EFKFDDWTKAD
-304 IKFQKACG
+304 IKSQEEG
-312 DDNLEN
+312 
-318 TSANPLENCSV
+318 V
-329 EKYAYN
+329 VGKYAYN

-341 IDGDINIKNMS
+341 IDDDINIKNMS
-352 KSYNINTNYESD
+352 KSYNINTNGN
-364 EDLGFYVIKG
+364 LGFYVIKG

-388 GKLYQ
+388 DKLYQ

-411 YGLYNNGKYTFKFKN
+411 YGLYNNGGYTFN
-426 FKNDELKITIANVVI
+426 FKGNHDLTIQVMDVVV
-441 VDNSIYKVKKETV
+441 VDNSIYEVSGTSI
-454 NGVDKCTIESNGVT
+454 TSNNII
-468 YNKIHAYSVIN
+468 YNKVHAYSVIN
-479 GNKIYFDDNYE
+479 GNKIYFDENYN
-490 VVVPYKDGNEIKY
+490 VIVPYKDENEIKY
-503 EKNVHVLGPKILDNY
+503 ETTEQVLGSKINND
-518 DLQDDPSGVTSGFA
+518 DLLHDSSVVAFG
-532 YCVSDSGDILYVH
+532 YCVSGNVLYVH
-545 QKDYVIYDNTL
+545 QNDYIVYDNTL
-556 LSGTTESKLSC
+556 LSGNTESKLSC
-567 FLSANLAVDNL
+567 FLSANLEVDNI
-578 GNQLPGLFQESN
+578 GNKLPGLLQESN
-590 KNNVGAE
+590 KN
-597 GEGIGS
+597 
-603 DSECEG
+603 
-609 SGEGT
+609 
-614 VGEESGEDNGDIE
+614 
-627 TSEGT
+627 
-632 VGGETSDVAED
+632 
-643 EELGE
+643 
-648 VAEGGESNSSAEGEG
+648 
-663 SNSDAEDEGSDSD
+663 
-676 SEDEGNDSDAEGE
+676 
-689 EVKKEKKSYWLTLP
+689 KSWLTLP

-708 IVHITRETDVDTES
+708 IVHITTEN
-722 EESSVG
+722 E
-728 TEGVENG
+728 
-735 DGNGDIESGSDA
+735 D
-747 GGEESGSSSWSE
+747 
-759 GSGSSAE
+759 
-766 GEESCE
+766 
-772 GKEVEK
+772 K

-792 DSFGNKVAEQEY
+792 DSFGNRLAEEKY
-804 EDDLDISSVESKLKT
+804 KDNYDNLDISLIESILKE
-819 KLSGS
+819 KFSRS
-824 TSDDAFGSEH
+824 TSDDTFGSEH

-844 KYHMGCIII
+844 KYHMGCVIIKK
-853 SRKNADCTYDYVIE
+853 KNADGTYDYSIE
-867 DNGVTYYDNVT
+867 NGNSGVTYHDNVT
-878 LVKKQC
+878 LIKKQC

-893 YMMNYYDMVFETKNY
+893 YMMNYYDMVFDTKNY

-922 KFSCKMNRFDNNNY
+922 KFSCKMNSFDNDNY

-953 EKNES
+953 EKIES

>member
-13 FKSRMPGIIDSYV
+13 FKSRMPGIIDSYI
-26 DNSTDNTWDFSINY
+26 DNSTDNKWDFDINY
-40 RNGVPYT
+40 RNGVPHT

-53 KSIELDGKTVS
+53 KSIKLDGKTVS

-85 LTCGEIKYDN
+85 LSCSEIKYSN
-95 AVEYYNIEKQPKYK
+95 AVEYYNVEKQPNYK
-109 LRECEEFDAK
+109 LRECEEFDEK
-119 CQTILSYFA
+119 FQTIFAKFQNTLSDLENNNDDSDDVENSA
-128 NINGCSNIVDLYSYL
+128 DTEGGESCKGKEIVKLYSYL
-143 TQTYFPKY
+143 TKTYFPKY
-151 VIENE
+151 VIEDE
-156 YKDIWNKSYLS
+156 YKDAWNKSYLS

-178 KERNSLYGNTECSK
+178 EDRNYLSRNTGDCSA
-192 SDDCCDCEKYK
+192 SHDCCDCEKYTK
-203 QLGGIN
+203 LGGSVTCDN
-209 TYNKLKNFISQIEK
+209 LKKFISRIKK
-223 PSGLTDAYAT
+223 PSDLTDAYAT

-262 NQGHIVVNYDGESYI
+262 NQGNIVVNYDGESYI

-282 FGSSYNSYKEL
+282 FGSSYNDYKEL
-293 EFNAEDWKKRE
+293 EFEFDDWEKRG
-304 IKFQKACG
+304 INFQKACG

-318 TSANPLENCSV
+318 TDANPLENCSV

-352 KSYNINTNYESD
+352 RSYNIHTNYEGN

-380 KMNVVNVN
+380 KINVVRVKDKLYQDD
-388 GKLYQ
+388 KLYQ

-411 YGLYNNGKYTFKFKN
+411 YGLYDYNVNNYTFN
-426 FKNDELKITIANVVI
+426 FKNIPNLTITRANVVI
-441 VDNSIYKVKKETV
+441 LDNSIYEVKKETV

-479 GNKIYFDDNYE
+479 GNRIYFNDNYK
-490 VVVPYKDGNEIKY
+490 VIVPYKDGNEIKY
-503 EKNVHVLGPKILDNY
+503 EENVHVLGPKINDDY
-518 DLQDDPSGVTSGFA
+518 DLQDDHNGVTSGFA
-532 YCVSDSGDILYVH
+532 YCISDSGDILYVH

-567 FLSANLAVDNL
+567 FLSENLAVDNL
-578 GNQLPGLFQESN
+578 GNQLPGLFKESN
-590 KNNVGAE
+590 NNNVGAE
-597 GEGIGS
+597 GEGSGS
-603 DSECEG
+603 DASGEG

-614 VGEESGEDNGDIE
+614 VGEESGEGNGDI
-627 TSEGT
+627 
-632 VGGETSDVAED
+632 ETSDVAED

-648 VAEGGESNSSAEGEG
+648 GAEGEESGSSAEGEG
-663 SNSDAEDEGSDSD
+663 
-676 SEDEGNDSDAEGE
+676 
-689 EVKKEKKSYWLTLP
+689 VKKEKKQYWLTLP

-708 IVHITRETDVDTES
+708 IVHITRETDVDTEG

-728 TEGVENG
+728 AEGV
-735 DGNGDIESGSDA
+735 
-747 GGEESGSSSWSE
+747 
-759 GSGSSAE
+759 
-766 GEESCE
+766 ESCE

-792 DSFGNKVAEQEY
+792 DSFGNKLAEIPY
-804 EDDLDISSVESKLKT
+804 DYYDDDLDISSVESKLKE
-819 KLSGS
+819 KFSGS
-824 TSDDAFGSEH
+824 TSGDAFCSEH

-867 DNGVTYYDNVT
+867 DGGVTYYDNVT

-893 YMMNYYDMVFETKNY
+893 YMMNYYDMVFDTKNY

-922 KFSCKMNRFDNNNY
+922 KFSCKMNSFDNDNY

-953 EKNES
+953 EKIES

>member
-13 FKSRMPGIIDSYV
+13 FKSRMPGIIDSYI
-26 DNSTDNTWDFSINY
+26 DNSTDNTWDFDINY

-53 KSIELDGKTVS
+53 KSIKLDGKTVS

-85 LTCGEIKYDN
+85 LSCGEIKYSN
-95 AVEYYNIEKQPKYK
+95 AVEYYNVEKQPKYK
-109 LRECEEFDAK
+109 LSECEEFDSK
-119 CQTILSYFA
+119 CKEILLYFK
-128 NINGCSNIVDLYSYL
+128 NTDGGSNIVELYSYL

-151 VIENE
+151 VIEDK

-167 LAEVHEWIKWF
+167 LAEVHKWIKWF
-178 KERNSLYGNTECSK
+178 EERNDLYGNIENCSE

-203 QLGGIN
+203 QLGGLN
-209 TYNKLKNFISQIEK
+209 TYNKLKEFILQIEK

-293 EFNAEDWKKRE
+293 EFKFDDWTKAD
-304 IKFQKACG
+304 IKSQEEG
-312 DDNLEN
+312 
-318 TSANPLENCSV
+318 V
-329 EKYAYN
+329 VGKYAYN

-341 IDGDINIKNMS
+341 IDDDINIKNMS
-352 KSYNINTNYESD
+352 KSYNINTNGN
-364 EDLGFYVIKG
+364 LGFYVIKG

-380 KMNVVNVN
+380 EMNVVSVN
-388 GKLYQ
+388 DKLYQ

-411 YGLYNNGKYTFKFKN
+411 YGLYNNGGYTFN
-426 FKNDELKITIANVVI
+426 FKGNHDLTIQVRDVVI
-441 VDNSIYKVKKETV
+441 VDNSIYEVSGTSI
-454 NGVDKCTIESNGVT
+454 TSNNII
-468 YNKIHAYSVIN
+468 YNKVHAYSVIN
-479 GNKIYFDDNYE
+479 GNKIYFDENYN
-490 VVVPYKDGNEIKY
+490 VIVPYKDENEIKY
-503 EKNVHVLGPKILDNY
+503 ETTEQVLGSKINND
-518 DLQDDPSGVTSGFA
+518 DLLHDSSVVAFG
-532 YCVSDSGDILYVH
+532 YCVSGNVLYVH

-567 FLSANLAVDNL
+567 FLSANLAVDNI
-578 GNQLPGLFQESN
+578 GNQLLGLLQESN
-590 KNNVGAE
+590 KN
-597 GEGIGS
+597 
-603 DSECEG
+603 
-609 SGEGT
+609 
-614 VGEESGEDNGDIE
+614 
-627 TSEGT
+627 
-632 VGGETSDVAED
+632 
-643 EELGE
+643 
-648 VAEGGESNSSAEGEG
+648 
-663 SNSDAEDEGSDSD
+663 
-676 SEDEGNDSDAEGE
+676 
-689 EVKKEKKSYWLTLP
+689 KSWLTLQ

-708 IVHITRETDVDTES
+708 IVHITTEN
-722 EESSVG
+722 E
-728 TEGVENG
+728 
-735 DGNGDIESGSDA
+735 D
-747 GGEESGSSSWSE
+747 
-759 GSGSSAE
+759 
-766 GEESCE
+766 
-772 GKEVEK
+772 K

-792 DSFGNKVAEQEY
+792 DSFGNRLAEEKY
-804 EDDLDISSVESKLKT
+804 KDNLDISLIESILKE
-819 KLSGS
+819 KFSRS
-824 TSDDAFGSEH
+824 TSDDTFGSEH

-844 KYHMGCIII
+844 KYHMGCVIIKK
-853 SRKNADCTYDYVIE
+853 KNADGTYDYSIE
-867 DNGVTYYDNVT
+867 NSNSGVTYYDNVT
-878 LVKKQC
+878 LIKKQC

-893 YMMNYYDMVFETKNY
+893 YMMNYYDMVFDTKNY

-922 KFSCKMNRFDNNNY
+922 KFSCKMNSFDNNNY

-953 EKNES
+953 EKIES

>member
-26 DNSTDNTWDFSINY
+26 DNSTDNTWDFGINY

-95 AVEYYNIEKQPKYK
+95 AVEYYNIEKQTKYK

-128 NINGCSNIVDLYSYL
+128 NINGCSNIVDLYYYL

-151 VIENE
+151 VIEDE

-178 KERNSLYGNTECSK
+178 EERNSLYENTECSK

-262 NQGHIVVNYDGESYI
+262 NQGGVVVNYEGESYS
-277 LKEEK
+277 LTEGDY
-282 FGSSYNSYKEL
+282 GSLYNDYKEL
-293 EFNAEDWKKRE
+293 EFNFGDWEKKE
-304 IKFQKACG
+304 I
-312 DDNLEN
+312 NL
-318 TSANPLENCSV
+318 PKDGV
-329 EKYAYN
+329 IEKYAYN

-341 IDGDINIKNMS
+341 IDDEIIIKNMS
-352 KSYNINTNYESD
+352 RSYNINTNYELD
-364 EDLGFYVIKG
+364 YDLGFYVING
-374 VPYRCN
+374 VLYRGN
-380 KMNVVNVN
+380 KMNVVRVN
-388 GKLYQ
+388 NKLYQ

-411 YGLYNNGKYTFKFKN
+411 YGLYNNGGYTFN
-426 FKNDELKITIANVVI
+426 FKDNHDLYIEEIYAVI
-441 VDNSIYKVKKETV
+441 VDNSIYEV
-454 NGVDKCTIESNGVT
+454 NNDTITSNNIT

-479 GNKIYFDDNYE
+479 GNNIYFNNNYE
-490 VVVPYKDGNEIKY
+490 VIVPYKDGNEIKY
-503 EKNVHVLGPKILDNY
+503 EPNEQVLDLPNDNDY
-518 DLQDDPSGVTSGFA
+518 DLRYDYTGMTYF
-532 YCVSDSGDILYVH
+532 VSDSGDILYVH
-545 QKDYVIYDNTL
+545 QNDYVVYDNTL

-567 FLSANLAVDNL
+567 FLSANLAVDNI
-578 GNQLPGLFQESN
+578 GNKLPGLLQESD
-590 KNNVGAE
+590 K
-597 GEGIGS
+597 
-603 DSECEG
+603 D
-609 SGEGT
+609 
-614 VGEESGEDNGDIE
+614 
-627 TSEGT
+627 
-632 VGGETSDVAED
+632 
-643 EELGE
+643 
-648 VAEGGESNSSAEGEG
+648 
-663 SNSDAEDEGSDSD
+663 
-676 SEDEGNDSDAEGE
+676 
-689 EVKKEKKSYWLTLP
+689 KYWLTLP

-708 IVHITRETDVDTES
+708 IVHITRENDVDTE
-722 EESSVG
+722 
-728 TEGVENG
+728 GVE
-735 DGNGDIESGSDA
+735 SG
-747 GGEESGSSSWSE
+747 
-759 GSGSSAE
+759 E
-766 GEESCE
+766 GEEVK
-772 GKEVEK
+772 KEK
-778 VWCDY
+778 IWCDY

-792 DSFGNKVAEQEY
+792 DSFGNRLAFVEY
-804 EDDLDISSVESKLKT
+804 DYYNDDIGSIESELK
-819 KLSGS
+819 KQLSGS
-824 TSDDAFGSEH
+824 TSDDTFGSEH

-844 KYHMGCIII
+844 KYYMGCVII
-853 SRKNADCTYDYVIE
+853 SKKNADGTYDYSIE
-867 DNGVTYYDNVT
+867 DGNSGVTYYDNVT
-878 LVKKQC
+878 LMKKQC

-893 YMMNYYDMVFETKNY
+893 YMMNYYDMIFETKNY

-917 TVPIA
+917 TVPIS
-922 KFSCKMNRFDNNNY
+922 KFICKMNSFDNDNY

-953 EKNES
+953 EKIES

>member
-26 DNSTDNTWDFSINY
+26 GNSTDNTWDFGINY

-85 LTCGEIKYDN
+85 LTCGEIKYNN

-128 NINGCSNIVDLYSYL
+128 NTNGCSNIVDLYSYL

-151 VIENE
+151 VIEDE

-178 KERNSLYGNTECSK
+178 EERNSLYGNTECSK

-262 NQGHIVVNYDGESYI
+262 NKCGVVVNYEGESYS
-277 LKEEK
+277 LTEGEY
-282 FGSSYNSYKEL
+282 GSSYNDYKEL
-293 EFNAEDWKKRE
+293 EFNFGDWEKKE
-304 IKFQKACG
+304 I
-312 DDNLEN
+312 NL
-318 TSANPLENCSV
+318 PKDGV
-329 EKYAYN
+329 IEKYAYN

-341 IDGDINIKNMS
+341 IDDDIIIKNMS
-352 KSYNINTNYESD
+352 RSYNINTNYELD
-364 EDLGFYVIKG
+364 YDLGFYVIKG
-374 VPYRCN
+374 VTYRCN
-380 KMNVVNVN
+380 KMNVVRVN
-388 GKLYQ
+388 NKLYQ

-411 YGLYNNGKYTFKFKN
+411 YGLYNNGGYTFN
-426 FKNDELKITIANVVI
+426 FKDNHDLYIEEIYAVI
-441 VDNSIYKVKKETV
+441 VDNSIYEV
-454 NGVDKCTIESNGVT
+454 NNDTITSNNII

-479 GNKIYFDDNYE
+479 GNNIYFNDNYE
-490 VVVPYKDGNEIKY
+490 VIVPYKDGNEIKY
-503 EKNVHVLGPKILDNY
+503 EPNEQVLGLPNDNDY
-518 DLQDDPSGVTSGFA
+518 DLRYDYTGVTYF
-532 YCVSDSGDILYVH
+532 VSDSGDVLYVH
-545 QKDYVIYDNTL
+545 QNDYVVYDNTL

-567 FLSANLAVDNL
+567 FLSTNLAVDNI
-578 GNQLPGLFQESN
+578 GNKLPGLLQESD
-590 KNNVGAE
+590 K
-597 GEGIGS
+597 
-603 DSECEG
+603 D
-609 SGEGT
+609 
-614 VGEESGEDNGDIE
+614 
-627 TSEGT
+627 
-632 VGGETSDVAED
+632 
-643 EELGE
+643 
-648 VAEGGESNSSAEGEG
+648 
-663 SNSDAEDEGSDSD
+663 
-676 SEDEGNDSDAEGE
+676 
-689 EVKKEKKSYWLTLP
+689 KYWLTLP

-708 IVHITRETDVDTES
+708 IVHITRENDVDTE
-722 EESSVG
+722 
-728 TEGVENG
+728 GVE
-735 DGNGDIESGSDA
+735 SG
-747 GGEESGSSSWSE
+747 
-759 GSGSSAE
+759 E
-766 GEESCE
+766 GEEVK
-772 GKEVEK
+772 KEK
-778 VWCDY
+778 IWCDY

-792 DSFGNKVAEQEY
+792 DSFGNRLAFVDYDYYK
-804 EDDLDISSVESKLKT
+804 DDIGSIESELK
-819 KLSGS
+819 KQLSGS
-824 TSDDAFGSEH
+824 TSDDTFGSEH

-844 KYHMGCIII
+844 KYHMGCVII
-853 SRKNADCTYDYVIE
+853 SKKNADGTYDYSIE
-867 DNGVTYYDNVT
+867 DGNSGVTYYDNVT
-878 LVKKQC
+878 LMKKQC

-893 YMMNYYDMVFETKNY
+893 YMMNYYDMIFETKNY

-917 TVPIA
+917 TVPIS
-922 KFSCKMNRFDNNNY
+922 KFICKMNSFDNDNY

-953 EKNES
+953 EKIES